1 MKLLN
6 LAGWISLGIGV
17 IIIALGVISGIADTS
32 LIKPVQHLV
41 NYFTVANSFFLFA
54 IAMFICDNKKQGD
67 K

>member
-6 LAGWISLGIGV
+6 LAGWISLGIGA
-17 IIIALGVISGIADTS
+17 IIIALGVISGIFRTN
-32 LIKPVQHLV
+32 LIVPFEHLV

-54 IAMFICDNKKQGD
+54 IAMFIYDNKKKGD